1 MFQNINIEAE
11 EIEENQNERKI
22 DKKQILKE
30 NFKIQNIILYI
41 LAFGVARNR
50 LWRWNHA
57 ICTSILGSSM

>member
-1 MFQNINIEAE
+1 MFQNIDIEAE

-22 DKKQILKE
+22 DKKQIFKE

-50 LWRWNHA
+50 LW
-57 ICTSILGSSM
+57 